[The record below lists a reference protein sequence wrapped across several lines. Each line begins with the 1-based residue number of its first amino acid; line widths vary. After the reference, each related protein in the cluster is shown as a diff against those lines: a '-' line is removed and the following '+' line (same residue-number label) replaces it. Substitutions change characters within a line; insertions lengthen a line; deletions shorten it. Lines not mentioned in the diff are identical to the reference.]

1 MQRTF
6 EISIGAATELWIQW
20 AWIALDQRDSARLAH
35 ERAGG
40 PPASNPELQA
50 AMVSIVAAASA
61 IDGFARVV
69 RDACAEPTL
78 SPTAKDPSRA
88 TYIWE
93 TLRANFKM
101 AKPTQTC
108 PASSRSCGSFGAA
121 STAA

>member
-1 MQRTF
+1 
-6 EISIGAATELWIQW
+6 
-20 AWIALDQRDSARLAH
+20 
-35 ERAGG
+35 
-40 PPASNPELQA
+40 
-50 AMVSIVAAASA
+50 MVSIVAAASA

-69 RDACAEPTL
+69 RDAGAEPTL

-88 TYIWE
+88 TYIWG